1 MNLVID
7 IGNTFAK
14 TAVMDG
20 SEIVFKNVEQELSCP
35 AIRDLLHEYP
45 AIDRAIL
52 STTRNPNERT
62 EEYIRRHVSHFLRFV
77 PGTPVPLANLYATP
91 ETLGAGRLAAA
102 VGAWDVAP
110 GRELLIIDL
119 GSAITI
125 DRVSAAGEY
134 LGGNISP
141 GMAMRFEA
149 LHRLTDRL
157 PLCSTPER
165 YDLTG
170 TSTRNAIESGV
181 VLGIIHEIEG
191 YIDRIGEK
199 NGALTVFFAGRDANF
214 FADKVKKP
222 IFVIY
227 DLVIKGL
234 NRILEYNAQPNTQ
247 DIEP

>member
-1 MNLVID
+1 
-7 IGNTFAK
+7 
-14 TAVMDG
+14 
-20 SEIVFKNVEQELSCP
+20 
-35 AIRDLLHEYP
+35 
-45 AIDRAIL
+45 
-52 STTRNPNERT
+52 
-62 EEYIRRHVSHFLRFV
+62 
-77 PGTPVPLANLYATP
+77 
-91 ETLGAGRLAAA
+91 
-102 VGAWDVAP
+102 
-110 GRELLIIDL
+110 
-119 GSAITI
+119 
-125 DRVSAAGEY
+125 
-134 LGGNISP
+134 
-141 GMAMRFEA
+141 MRFEA